1 MVSEEAHGDPR
12 EGKGRE
18 DLFETGRYF
27 LTWNPLLVLKR
38 SQREITGVGVRD

>member
-1 MVSEEAHGDPR
+1 MVIP
-12 EGKGRE
+12 GKARCGVGRE

-38 SQREITGVGVRD
+38 SQRERTGVGVRD